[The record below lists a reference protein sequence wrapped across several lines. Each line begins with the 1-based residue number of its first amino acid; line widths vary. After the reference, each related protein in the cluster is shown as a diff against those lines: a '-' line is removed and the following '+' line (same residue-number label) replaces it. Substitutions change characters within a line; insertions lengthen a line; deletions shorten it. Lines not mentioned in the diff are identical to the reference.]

1 MRSWGNRML
10 KGERDM
16 LDNEMHVSFLGVSQN
31 ESFARMVAAAFASQL
46 NPTIEELTDIRTA
59 VSEAVTNA
67 IIHGYSGM
75 RGMVMMDCAIQGSTF
90 TVAVRDEGRGIPDVV
105 LAMQP
110 FYTSVPNLERSGMG
124 FAVMEAFMD
133 SVTVESEV
141 SRGTTVTMK
150 KEIAAVGCDE

>member
-1 MRSWGNRML
+1 
-10 KGERDM
+10 M

-67 IIHGYSGM
+67 IIHGYRGM
-75 RGMVMMDCAIQGSTF
+75 RGMVGMDCTISGRTF
-90 TVAVRDEGRGIPDVV
+90 TVTVRDEGHGIPDVK

-133 SVTVESEV
+133 SVTLESKV
-141 SRGTTVTMK
+141 GCGTTVPMQN
-150 KEIAAVGCDE
+150 EIAAVGCDE